1 MRVRSA
7 TGLSLFMI
15 VFGVAV
21 ACGDSSSSL
30 TGVPGYGHQTG
41 DGGGGSGTVEGG
53 GGPGQGEA
61 LYRALE
67 PQMIQACG
75 GAGGGCHV
83 NAKQI
88 STAPTFLAGPDSYV
102 SIKKYTGIV
111 VPEVFSSIIL
121 TKGQHEGPSLT
132 TDVAFEKKVEAWL
145 YEESLELSQVQLP
158 STDPFSIKLNADNDI
173 DLAKLETG
181 VSGVHLK
188 FKAALVGTALALTN
202 VRLVAP
208 AGTAV
213 HIKHPLFNRVKTG
226 ALDLQ
231 DPSDSFS
238 NSDQTVPGGA
248 ETTLAPGLVIFTAW
262 GDWNNADKLR
272 LVTYKLEKGTLVEAS
287 APTTC
292 KNADNFGAQVA
303 PLLMGNGNAV
313 QLTCTDGNCHGSGG
327 DGQGAMDLSAL
338 TLDTPD
344 FSQACQIVLKEI
356 DQKTPANSKL
366 IQKPAGSLSHV
377 GGKVDNQQAFA
388 ADITGFITG
397 GTIF

>member
-1 MRVRSA
+1 MMV
-7 TGLSLFMI
+7 
-15 VFGVAV
+15 VGVAV
-21 ACGDSSSSL
+21 ACDTSSPG
-30 TGVPGYGHQTG
+30 TGGSGYGHPTG
-41 DGGGGSGTVEGG
+41 DDGGGGGTGTGEAGA

-83 NAKQI
+83 SATQFA
-88 STAPTFLAGPDSYV
+88 TAPTFLAGPDSYLSV
-102 SIKKYTGIV
+102 KKFAGIV
-111 VPEVFSSIIL
+111 VPEVFSSVLL

-132 TDVAFEKKVEAWL
+132 TDAAFEKKVEAWL

-173 DLAKLETG
+173 DLAKLEKG

-188 FKAALVGTALALTN
+188 FKAAMVGTALEFTS

-208 AGTAV
+208 AGSAV
-213 HIKHPLFNRVKTG
+213 HIKHPLFYRVKAG

-248 ETTLAPGLVIFTAW
+248 ETPLAPGLVIFTAW

-272 LVTYKLEKGTLVEAS
+272 LTAYKLEKGTLVEAS

-292 KNADNFGAQVA
+292 KNSDNFGAQVA
-303 PLLMGNGNAV
+303 PLLMGNGNAA
-313 QLTCTDGNCHGSGG
+313 QLTCTAGNCHGSGG

-338 TLDTPD
+338 TIDPPD

-356 DQKTPANSKL
+356 DQKTPANSK
-366 IQKPAGSLSHV
+366 IIMKPAGALSHV
-377 GGKVDNQQAFA
+377 GGKVDNPQAFTT
-388 ADITGFITG
+388 DITGFITG